1 MLSNFIPKPDAQS
14 IKQYTLH
21 QHAPGAEPAMD
32 EKKFMEKTFVA
43 IRYRC

>member
-1 MLSNFIPKPDAQS
+1 MLSNFIPKPDA
-14 IKQYTLH
+14 QYTLH